1 MKQQKT
7 TVLIALLTVVAYTL
21 GHASV
26 TVKDGWE
33 EPIVVWLAV
42 ILKTGNVFVVLMA
55 KFKVLAQYFPITEK
69 RTNLSICTGCIDI
82 SDHVLLFP
90 TCTVNLHVIIVIKL

>member
-42 ILKTGNVFVVLMA
+42 ILKTGNVFVLMA

-69 RTNLSICTGCIDI
+69 GTICPYALV
-82 SDHVLLFP
+82 VLTSVTMYYYF
-90 TCTVNLHVIIVIKL
+90 LHAL